1 MLARPVEKCYTEYKK
16 RERERCM
23 FDELM
28 NSIYTKFKLHFYQ
41 EMFTKLQSR
50 ETTLTTVETY
60 CIEII
65 DALDHPT
72 VNEFASFIHISPPN
86 AAYKVNSMIKKG
98 YLTKIRSEEDR
109 REYFLEPTQKYYDYY
124 RLSLGYVEKV
134 ADRVEK
140 RVSAADLETVC
151 RVLRIITEELMPEV
165 NLNKA

>member
-1 MLARPVEKCYTEYKK
+1 
-16 RERERCM
+16 M
-23 FDELM
+23 FGALM
-28 NSIYTKFKLHFYQ
+28 NSVYTKFKLHFYQ

-72 VNEFASFIHISPPN
+72 VNEFANFIHISPPN

-109 REYFLEPTQKYYDYY
+109 REYFLEPTQKYYEYY
-124 RLSLGYVEKV
+124 RLSMGYVEQV

-140 RVSAADLETVC
+140 RVSTDDLEAFC
-151 RVLRIITEELMPEV
+151 RVLRIMTEELMTEV
-165 NLNKA
+165 DLSKA

>member
-1 MLARPVEKCYTEYKK
+1 
-16 RERERCM
+16 M
-23 FDELM
+23 FGALM
-28 NSIYTKFKLHFYQ
+28 NSVYTKFKLHFYQ

-72 VNEFASFIHISPPN
+72 VNEFANFIHISPPN

-109 REYFLEPTQKYYDYY
+109 REYFLEPTQKYYEYY
-124 RLSLGYVEKV
+124 RLSMGYVEQV

-140 RVSAADLETVC
+140 RVSTDDLEAFC
-151 RVLRIITEELMPEV
+151 RVLRIMTEELMPEV
-165 NLNKA
+165 DLSKA

>member
-1 MLARPVEKCYTEYKK
+1 
-16 RERERCM
+16 M
-23 FDELM
+23 FGALM
-28 NSIYTKFKLHFYQ
+28 NSVYTKFKLHFYQ

-72 VNEFASFIHISPPN
+72 VNEFANFIHISPPN

-109 REYFLEPTQKYYDYY
+109 REYFLEPTRKYYDYY
-124 RLSLGYVEKV
+124 RLSLGYVEQV

-140 RVSAADLETVC
+140 RVSAADLDTFC
-151 RVLRIITEELMPEV
+151 RVLRIMTEELMPEV
-165 NLNKA
+165 DLNKE